1 MVRSFKQV
9 WPTHCSN
16 LPFTRV
22 RQSEDSVLNE
32 TAALKGEGKSKNL
45 EHKRSPLNFANY
57 FRVASHLLLWFVL
70 LIFFFLPETFKPSAR
85 VKVTLKITDYTLSW
99 SVVNVPEARD
109 FLPPP

>member
-22 RQSEDSVLNE
+22 SQSEDSVLNE
-32 TAALKGEGKSKNL
+32 TAALKGEGKSKYL

-57 FRVASHLLLWFVL
+57 FCVASHLLLWFFCQKHL
-70 LIFFFLPETFKPSAR
+70 NILPESS
-85 VKVTLKITDYTLSW
+85 VKITLRITDYTLSW

>member
-22 RQSEDSVLNE
+22 SQSEDSVLNE

-45 EHKRSPLNFANY
+45 EHQRSPLNFANY
-57 FRVASHLLLWFVL
+57 ICVASHLLLWFVL
-70 LIFFFLPETFKPSAR
+70 SIFFFFAR
-85 VKVTLKITDYTLSW
+85 NI
-99 SVVNVPEARD
+99 
-109 FLPPP
+109 